1 MIHVSLTYQKAIA
14 RVRAFVASREGLS
27 KSGLA
32 KRAGLSLNALRDLDK
47 SDWSP
52 KPDTLDKCL
61 SAITEIRAERKSR
74 PTVAAEA
81 A

>member
-1 MIHVSLTYQKAIA
+1 MTEVEKAID
-14 RVRAFVASREGLS
+14 RIRAFVASRTGLS
-27 KSGLA
+27 KSALA

-47 SDWSP
+47 TDWNP
-52 KPDTLDKCL
+52 KAETLDKCL
-61 SAITEIRAERKSR
+61 SAIAEIRAERKSR